1 MTNNARAAVD
11 RLLDMY
17 DEYETL
23 TAKIAAAERRLALA
37 KLKNSDVEQIRI
49 ELDDLRRDQQR
60 LSDGMTFDTPLVWV
74 MYKFE
79 AYKDEAQPIRTMHD
93 FRLHCSKPGYIC
105 TKRFIFLNA
114 HLCSNGQRPLT
125 DSKNIPTKCCSA
137 RFFRCLAKLNKM
149 KFSCPIG
156 ARMNITRKMTL
167 LKSGKIINQI
177 IRKGL
182 LVAVSR

>member
-1 MTNNARAAVD
+1 MMNGARAAVD
-11 RLLDMY
+11 KLLNMY
-17 DEYETL
+17 DDYKTL

-60 LSDGMTFDTPLVWV
+60 LSDTMTFDTPLIWV

-79 AYKDEAQPIRTMHD
+79 AYKDEVQPIQTMHD

-114 HLCSNGQRPLT
+114 HLCSNGQSFLMDRKQYPDEMLLSEIFPLLGEIEQ
-125 DSKNIPTKCCSA
+125 DEVFLSNWRAHEYYQEDDVIKKWQDYKPNNS
-137 RFFRCLAKLNKM
+137 
-149 KFSCPIG
+149 
-156 ARMNITRKMTL
+156 
-167 LKSGKIINQI
+167 
-177 IRKGL
+177 
-182 LVAVSR
+182 